1 MYYMPLHAGQDANDI
16 SVCTKLSVVYT
27 GIYSSVIS
35 LHTGLP
41 AHVFFHFWLQA
52 ALYCAWR
59 MHASMVQQQ
68 NTILKQEITEL
79 SLGLYPHG
87 IY

>member
-1 MYYMPLHAGQDANDI
+1 
-16 SVCTKLSVVYT
+16 
-27 GIYSSVIS
+27 
-35 LHTGLP
+35 LP
-41 AHVFFHFWLQA
+41 AQVFFHFWLQA

-59 MHASMVQQQ
+59 MYASMVQQQ
-68 NTILKQEITEL
+68 SITLKQEVTEW